1 MGKFVT
7 GPKILWK
14 VIVRELHQ
22 LVSRPIYL
30 FSIVIAPLLSY
41 AFFLSL
47 MDNGLPE
54 ELPTAIVDLDHSA
67 TSRNL
72 TRQFTTVS
80 SLSITTEYTSFTEA
94 RKAMQK
100 SEIFGFVI
108 IPPSFEADLYANR
121 RPEISYYT
129 NSAYFIPSAL
139 EFRSFKTTTTLAAA
153 AAVQQTLLARG
164 EYERGIMPQ
173 IQPITVDMHP
183 LGNPWTNYSIYLN
196 NTFLPGI
203 LEVII
208 LLTTIFSI
216 GSEIKH
222 STSREWLR
230 TADDKISLAITGKLL
245 PQTILFYYG
254 ALCQSLLYG
263 YFQFPPAK
271 RHLAYAGRHAAIC
284 HGVAGIEYFFHLHCP
299 FPTYRIEY
307 RRTFRRRIILAD
319 GIFIPGRSHVPGIPP
334 AYRYSASTP
343 LFHYIRRSGSQR
355 CSFLLQP
362 YALHGAVYIYSF
374 GSTFPAS
381 AQTSTAQANGTSPDF
396 TTILQWKTDF
406 SNR

>member
-1 MGKFVT
+1 
-7 GPKILWK
+7 
-14 VIVRELHQ
+14 
-22 LVSRPIYL
+22 
-30 FSIVIAPLLSY
+30 
-41 AFFLSL
+41 
-47 MDNGLPE
+47 
-54 ELPTAIVDLDHSA
+54 
-67 TSRNL
+67 
-72 TRQFTTVS
+72 
-80 SLSITTEYTSFTEA
+80 
-94 RKAMQK
+94 MQK

-230 TADDKISLAITGKLL
+230 TADDNILLAITGKLL
-245 PQTILFYYG
+245 PQTILFFIMG

-263 YFQFPPAK
+263 YFQFPLQNGIWPMLAAMLLFVMALQGLSIFFICIAPSLRIALSIGGLFGVVSFSLTGFSFPAE
-271 RHLAYAGRHAAIC
+271 AMYPA
-284 HGVAGIEYFFHLHCP
+284 FHLLTDILPLRHYFIIYADQALNGVP
-299 FPTYRIEY
+299 FYYSRMHYMALFIY
-307 RRTFRRRIILAD
+307 ILLALP
-319 GIFIPGRSHVPGIPP
+319 FL
-334 AYRYSASTP
+334 P
-343 LFHYIRRSGSQR
+343 LLKR
-355 CSFLLQP
+355 
-362 YALHGAVYIYSF
+362 ALRKQVYI
-374 GSTFPAS
+374 A
-381 AQTSTAQANGTSPDF
+381 
-396 TTILQWKTDF
+396 
-406 SNR
+406 

>member
-54 ELPTAIVDLDHSA
+54 ELPTAVVDLDHSA

-164 EYERGIMPQ
+164 EYERDIMPQ

-196 NTFLPGI
+196 NTFLPGT
-203 LEVII
+203 L
-208 LLTTIFSI
+208 
-216 GSEIKH
+216 
-222 STSREWLR
+222 TSREWLR
-230 TADDKISLAITGKLL
+230 TADDNILLAITGKLL
-245 PQTILFYYG
+245 PQTILFFIMG

-263 YFQFPPAK
+263 YFQFPLQNGIWPMLAAMLLFVMALQGLSIFFICIAPSLRIALSIGGLFGVVSFSLTGFSFPAE
-271 RHLAYAGRHAAIC
+271 AMYPA
-284 HGVAGIEYFFHLHCP
+284 FHLLTDILPLRHYFIIYADQALNGVP
-299 FPTYRIEY
+299 FYYSRMHYMALFIY
-307 RRTFRRRIILAD
+307 ILLALP
-319 GIFIPGRSHVPGIPP
+319 FL
-334 AYRYSASTP
+334 P
-343 LFHYIRRSGSQR
+343 LLKR
-355 CSFLLQP
+355 
-362 YALHGAVYIYSF
+362 ALRKQVYI
-374 GSTFPAS
+374 A
-381 AQTSTAQANGTSPDF
+381 
-396 TTILQWKTDF
+396 
-406 SNR
+406 

>member
-1 MGKFVT
+1 
-7 GPKILWK
+7 
-14 VIVRELHQ
+14 
-22 LVSRPIYL
+22 
-30 FSIVIAPLLSY
+30 
-41 AFFLSL
+41 

-54 ELPTAIVDLDHSA
+54 ELPTAVVDLDHSA

-164 EYERGIMPQ
+164 EYERDIMPQ

-230 TADDKISLAITGKLL
+230 TADDNILLAITGKLL
-245 PQTILFYYG
+245 PQTILFFIMG

-263 YFQFPPAK
+263 YFQFPLQNGIWPMLAAMLLFVMALQGLSIFFICIAPSLRIALSIGGLFGVVSFSLTGFSFPAE
-271 RHLAYAGRHAAIC
+271 AMYPA
-284 HGVAGIEYFFHLHCP
+284 FHLLTDILPLRHY
-299 FPTYRIEY
+299 F
-307 RRTFRRRIILAD
+307 IIYAD
-319 GIFIPGRSHVPGIPP
+319 
-334 AYRYSASTP
+334 
-343 LFHYIRRSGSQR
+343 Q
-355 CSFLLQP
+355 
-362 YALHGAVYIYSF
+362 ALNG

-381 AQTSTAQANGTSPDF
+381 AQTSTAQASVHRLISQLYCNGKQIFQID
-396 TTILQWKTDF
+396 K
-406 SNR
+406 NRSCRYLLHLA

>member
-1 MGKFVT
+1 
-7 GPKILWK
+7 
-14 VIVRELHQ
+14 
-22 LVSRPIYL
+22 
-30 FSIVIAPLLSY
+30 
-41 AFFLSL
+41 

-54 ELPTAIVDLDHSA
+54 ELPTAVVDLDHSA

-164 EYERGIMPQ
+164 EYERDIMPQ

-230 TADDKISLAITGKLL
+230 TADDNILLAITGKLL
-245 PQTILFYYG
+245 PQTILFFIMG

-263 YFQFPPAK
+263 YFQFPLQNGIWPM
-271 RHLAYAGRHAAIC
+271 LAAMLLFVMALQGLSIFFIC
-284 HGVAGIEYFFHLHCP
+284 IAP
-299 FPTYRIEY
+299 SPTYRIEY

-381 AQTSTAQANGTSPDF
+381 AQTSTAQASVHRLISQLYCNGKQIFQID
-396 TTILQWKTDF
+396 K
-406 SNR
+406 NRSCRYLLHLA

>member
-54 ELPTAIVDLDHSA
+54 ELPTAVVDLDHSA

-121 RPEISYYT
+121 RPEISY
-129 NSAYFIPSAL
+129 S
-139 EFRSFKTTTTLAAA
+139 
-153 AAVQQTLLARG
+153 
-164 EYERGIMPQ
+164 
-173 IQPITVDMHP
+173 
-183 LGNPWTNYSIYLN
+183 
-196 NTFLPGI
+196 
-203 LEVII
+203 
-208 LLTTIFSI
+208 
-216 GSEIKH
+216 
-222 STSREWLR
+222 
-230 TADDKISLAITGKLL
+230 
-245 PQTILFYYG
+245 
-254 ALCQSLLYG
+254 
-263 YFQFPPAK
+263 
-271 RHLAYAGRHAAIC
+271 
-284 HGVAGIEYFFHLHCP
+284 
-299 FPTYRIEY
+299 
-307 RRTFRRRIILAD
+307 RRRQHLQ
-319 GIFIPGRSHVPGIPP
+319 PQQ
-334 AYRYSASTP
+334 RYSRHCSPVVNTNATSCRRYNP
-343 LFHYIRRSGSQR
+343 L
-355 CSFLLQP
+355 P
-362 YALHGAVYIYSF
+362 
-374 GSTFPAS
+374 
-381 AQTSTAQANGTSPDF
+381 
-396 TTILQWKTDF
+396 
-406 SNR
+406 

>member
-54 ELPTAIVDLDHSA
+54 ELPTAVVDLDHSA

-153 AAVQQTLLARG
+153 AAVPQTLLARG
-164 EYERGIMPQ
+164 EYERDIMPQ

-230 TADDKISLAITGKLL
+230 TADDNILLAITGKLL
-245 PQTILFYYG
+245 PQTILFFIMG

-263 YFQFPPAK
+263 YFQFPLQNGIWPMLAAMLLFVMALQGLSIFFICIAPSLRIALSIGGLFGVVSFSLTGFSFPAE
-271 RHLAYAGRHAAIC
+271 AMYPA
-284 HGVAGIEYFFHLHCP
+284 FHLLTDILPLRHYFIIYADQALNGVP
-299 FPTYRIEY
+299 FYYSRMHYMALFIY
-307 RRTFRRRIILAD
+307 ILLALP
-319 GIFIPGRSHVPGIPP
+319 FL
-334 AYRYSASTP
+334 P
-343 LFHYIRRSGSQR
+343 LLKR
-355 CSFLLQP
+355 
-362 YALHGAVYIYSF
+362 ALRKQVYI
-374 GSTFPAS
+374 A
-381 AQTSTAQANGTSPDF
+381 
-396 TTILQWKTDF
+396 
-406 SNR
+406 